1 MFIIDTHT
9 HLYLEQFDEDRAE
22 VMARAEEADVKLML
36 LPNIDVESI
45 PAVKKMMTEYPAHV
59 KGMMGLHPCS
69 VKPGFEKELDI
80 IEAELRTGDYV
91 AVGEMGLDLYWEKG
105 FLDQQIEAFKQQV
118 EWAKE
123 LSLPVVLHVRD
134 AFDESLDLLDEIN
147 DDRLTGVFHCF
158 TGGKKEIAR
167 INEYGNFY
175 YGMGGVTTFKKAG
188 LDQVIPLLPS
198 DKIILETDSPYLA
211 PTPFRGKRN
220 ESAYTKI
227 VAQRVADV
235 LEVSI
240 DKVAEQTTVNAKRLF
255 NLS

>member
-1 MFIIDTHT
+1 M
-9 HLYLEQFDEDRAE
+9 
-22 VMARAEEADVKLML
+22 
-36 LPNIDVESI
+36 
-45 PAVKKMMTEYPAHV
+45 
-59 KGMMGLHPCS
+59 
-69 VKPGFEKELDI
+69 
-80 IEAELRTGDYV
+80 
-91 AVGEMGLDLYWEKG
+91 
-105 FLDQQIEAFKQQV
+105 
-118 EWAKE
+118 
-123 LSLPVVLHVRD
+123 VLHVRD